1 MEKYA
6 IKLPARLQF
15 TDDEF
20 FDFCQENR
28 SRGLNFERN
37 ANGEIIIMAPAG
49 GITSDKNGEI
59 VTELKLWNRQ
69 VLLGKVFESSAGFIL
84 PNGATRSP
92 DASWLV
98 KARWEALTEE
108 QQAKFV
114 PLCPDFVTELTS
126 PSDTLKATQEKMTEW
141 MDNGCRLGWLF
152 YPKEEKTFIYRTG
165 QGELEELTGYD
176 RTLSGEDVLPDFRF
190 ELKWLK

>member
-1 MEKYA
+1 MEQYA
-6 IKLPARLQF
+6 IRLPPRLQF
-15 TDDEF
+15 TNKEF

-28 SRGLNFERN
+28 DLRFERN
-37 ANGEIIIMAPAG
+37 ANGEIIIMAPTG

-69 VLLGKVFESSAGFIL
+69 AQLGKVFESSAGFVL

-92 DASWLV
+92 DASWLE
-98 KARWEALTEE
+98 KSRWEALTEE
-108 QQAKFV
+108 QQTKFV
-114 PLCPDFVTELTS
+114 PLCPDFVVELIS

-152 YPKEEKTFIYRTG
+152 YPKEEKVFVYRAG
-165 QGELEELTGYD
+165 QAEPEVLDGYD
-176 RTLSGEDVLPDFRF
+176 RSLSGEAVVPGFQF
-190 ELKWLK
+190 ELRWLK